1 MGRYYSGD
9 IQGKLWFGL
18 QSSDAATRFGGQMYE
33 PQYVEFYFEE
43 DDLEGI
49 ESEVER
55 IEKALG
61 DKVKTIND
69 FFEANNSYRDEDL
82 EAIGISRADLSE
94 YADLELGIKIR
105 NQVRDFGECNFNAEL

>member
-9 IQGKLWFGL
+9 IKGKFWFGL

-69 FFEANNSYRDEDL
+69 FFKINNSYRDEDL
-82 EAIGISRADLSE
+82 EAIGINRADLSE

-105 NQVRDFGECNFNAEL
+105 NQVKDFGECNFNAEL

>member
-9 IQGKLWFGL
+9 IHGKFWFGL

-61 DKVKTIND
+61 DKVKTINCL
-69 FFEANNSYRDEDL
+69 FEANNSYRDEDL

-105 NQVRDFGECNFNAEL
+105 NQVRDFGECRFDAEL

>member
-9 IQGKLWFGL
+9 IEGKFWFGL
-18 QSSDAATRFGGQMYE
+18 QSSDAATRFGGEMYE
-33 PQYVEFYFEE
+33 PQYVEFHFEE

-61 DKVKTIND
+61 DKVKTIKD
-69 FFEANNSYRDEDL
+69 FLEVNNSYRDEDL

-105 NQVRDFGECNFNAEL
+105 NQVRDFGECNFNAEI

>member
-9 IQGKLWFGL
+9 IQGKFWFGL
-18 QSSDAATRFGGQMYE
+18 QSSDSATRFGGEMYE
-33 PQYVEFYFEE
+33 PQYVEFHFDE
-43 DDLEGI
+43 DDLDGI

-61 DKVKTIND
+61 DKVKTIKD
-69 FFEANNSYRDEDL
+69 FFEINNLYRNEDL
-82 EAIGISRADLSE
+82 EALGISRADLSE

-105 NQVRDFGECNFNAEL
+105 DRVKEHGECRFDAEL